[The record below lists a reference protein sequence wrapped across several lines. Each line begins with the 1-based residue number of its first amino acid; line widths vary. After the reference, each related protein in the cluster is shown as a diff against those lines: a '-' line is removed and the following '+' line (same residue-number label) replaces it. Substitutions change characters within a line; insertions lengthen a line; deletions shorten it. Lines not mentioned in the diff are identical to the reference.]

1 MPNHRCVKNKREE
14 KLLNL
19 KTSHKN
25 SVLSTRSENIQNV
38 SFYPL
43 KQKADLSM
51 CIKILGE
58 WCKLSQYCLYW
69 AAESALSTLK
79 SLLQICFVEVEW
91 GNGPPTITCGSNWST
106 LPLTNHLSIP
116 IAPSVYPCL
125 HPSVCTLTHP
135 ALQTHDNKV
144 CLKLCSVL
152 HPSPMRSPW

>member
-14 KLLNL
+14 RLLNL

-25 SVLSTRSENIQNV
+25 SVLSTRTENIQNV
-38 SFYPL
+38 SFECFYRL

-51 CIKILGE
+51 CIKILDE

-91 GNGPPTITCGSNWST
+91 RNGPPTITCGSNRST

-116 IAPSVYPCL
+116 ISPSVYPCL
-125 HPSVCTLTHP
+125 HPSVRLHSHP
-135 ALQTHDNKV
+135 
-144 CLKLCSVL
+144 
-152 HPSPMRSPW
+152 PSTSNPR